1 MSLSV
6 LAVVT
11 VTRMVVAQSISTAA
25 YRVEPDIA
33 VSQFRAPS
41 MHYVKLCDSAH
52 ESTYSTHKAFRGEK
66 SGFV

>member
-41 MHYVKLCDSAH
+41 MHYIASRETL
-52 ESTYSTHKAFRGEK
+52 
-66 SGFV
+66 